1 MKIPPNINYAFSN
14 LFVDILEH
22 YQVKNACICP
32 GSRSSPIAISLFDNQ
47 NIKTWTHIDE
57 RGAGFFGT
65 GIARI
70 TKNPVVVL
78 STSGTATSNFLP
90 SIIESTYSQI
100 PLVIVTAD
108 RPSELQGTGA
118 LQTICLLYTSDAAD
132 E

>member
-1 MKIPPNINYAFSN
+1 MIEKFSNTTFSN
-14 LFVDILEH
+14 LIIQILDKYQIYDI
-22 YQVKNACICP
+22 CICT
-32 GSRSSPIAISLFDNQ
+32 GSRNTPLKIAFLNHKQFRCTS
-47 NIKTWTHIDE
+47 HIDE

-70 TKNPVVVL
+70 TKNPVVFL

-118 LQTICLLYTSDAAD
+118 LQTIDQTNIYLMIKST
-132 E
+132 